1 MFDGTELSLV
11 YGDMSP
17 PQEPQLPP
25 PPSQQQSIKQAQVPP
40 DVASG
45 NDQVP
50 EDMYQQQQPKV
61 VYKEPEPTF
70 WDKLGSTRNDIFK
83 LFIFALVILVAIS
96 LDRFLFFYI
105 KNYIDENMMNPTN
118 EFLFRLSYP
127 VALLVLIWL
136 LKSM

>member
-1 MFDGTELSLV
+1 MFDGTDLSLV

-25 PPSQQQSIKQAQVPP
+25 PPAQQQSIKQAQIPP

-45 NDQVP
+45 NYQVP
-50 EDMYQQQQPKV
+50 EDMYQQQPKV
-61 VYKEPEPTF
+61 VYKEPEPSF
-70 WDKLGSTRNDIFK
+70 WDKLGGTRNDIFK

-127 VALLVLIWL
+127 IGLLVLIWL